1 MLEEL
6 TIENYALIDTVSV
19 RFDPGL
25 NILSGETG
33 AGKSIIIGALG
44 LVLGQKGDSDVIRTG
59 MEQAVVSAVVDI
71 TMNRDA
77 LEWVQSHGYET
88 DDGKIIVRRILRKSG
103 GGSLYLQGNPTT
115 RSDMAELMSVVFDLH
130 GQHEHQSLLSTD
142 RQRRLVDEYGKL
154 TETVARFR
162 SDFELLSTKKSEYEE
177 FLSQRRKLVQE
188 ADYLEFAVKE
198 IDEAGL
204 RESEEESLQKEKAL
218 IQQAERLFSLVD
230 EVYSSTVEGQN
241 GALAGLRRAMG
252 ALESIAKIDED
263 LAPLSERLSTAF
275 YEVEDIADTIRSYR
289 TSIDY
294 SPSRLEECEER
305 LAMIHRLEKK
315 YGATVEDVLAYRD
328 DAAAKLESLRDR
340 ESGGEQTRDEI
351 KKMEREILDRA
362 KSLTAERKAVA
373 KRLSAAIGDTLLSL
387 GMSKARFD
395 IVVTQRTTERGKA
408 VCGSNGF
415 DRIEFLISP
424 NPGEELKA
432 LRAIASGGELSRIML
447 AIKTVLAD
455 ADTIQ
460 AMIFD
465 EVDAGIGGE
474 IAVAVGEHLQE
485 LSRQKQVLCITHLA
499 SIAVRA
505 DNHIKVEKEVAG
517 ERTVTRVTRVEGVE
531 RTEEIARML
540 SGDTKGEASVSHAKE
555 LLAKFNPRRTY
566 GSR

>member
-6 TIENYALIDTVSV
+6 NIENYALIDTVSV

-44 LVLGQKGDSDVIRTG
+44 LVLGQKGESDVIRTG
-59 MEQAVVSAVVDI
+59 NEQAVVSAVVNI
-71 TMNRDA
+71 AENPDA
-77 LEWVQSHGYET
+77 LEWVRSHGFEP

-103 GGSLYLQGNPTT
+103 GGSLYLQGNPST
-115 RSDMAELMSVVFDLH
+115 RSDMTELMSTVFDLH

-142 RQRRLVDEYGKL
+142 RQRRLVDEFGKL
-154 TETVARFR
+154 TATVARFR

-177 FLSQRRKLVQE
+177 FLSQRRKLLQE

-204 RESEEESLQKEKAL
+204 TASEEESLRKEKTL
-218 IQQAERLFSLVD
+218 IQQAERLFGLVD
-230 EVYSSTVEGQN
+230 TVYASTAEGQN
-241 GALAGLRRAMG
+241 GALAELRRAMG

-263 LAPLSERLSTAF
+263 LAPLSARLSTAF
-275 YEVEDIADTIRSYR
+275 YEVEDIAETIRGYR
-289 TSIDY
+289 SAIDY
-294 SPSRLEECEER
+294 SPNRLEECEER
-305 LAMIHRLEKK
+305 LAAIHRLEKK
-315 YGATVEDVLAYRD
+315 YGNTVEEVLAYRD
-328 DAAAKLESLRDR
+328 TATAKLETLRDR
-340 ESGGEQTRDEI
+340 ESGGDQTKTEI
-351 KKMEREILDRA
+351 ERMERDILDRA
-362 KSLTAERKAVA
+362 KSLSAERGAVA
-373 KRLSAAIGDTLLSL
+373 KRLSAAINDTLRSL
-387 GMSKARFD
+387 GMPKARFD
-395 IVVTQRTTERGKA
+395 ISITQRTSERGRA
-408 VCGSNGF
+408 VCGTFGF

-424 NPGEELKA
+424 NPGEELKP
-432 LRAIASGGELSRIML
+432 LRSIASGGELSRIML

-460 AMIFD
+460 SMIFD

-505 DNHIKVEKEVAG
+505 DNHIKVEKEVTG
-517 ERTVTRVTRVEGVE
+517 KRTVTRVATVEGDE

-540 SGDTKGEASVSHAKE
+540 SGDTKGDASVSHARE
-555 LLAKFNPRRTY
+555 LLARFNPR
-566 GSR
+566 